1 MQVNSIMDIQAA
13 DCMSGFKIS
22 ADGKICAKFI
32 FPADFIGFQGHFPD
46 KPILPGICK
55 ILAVKAMLQRY
66 YNRKL
71 YIRQIVTAKFFAPVA
86 CGDELLIECRKKD
99 ENADGICIV
108 NALVTC
114 RGDKISKIELKIEKT
129 GDDFATP

>member
-1 MQVNSIMDIQAA
+1 
-13 DCMSGFKIS
+13 MSDFKVS

-71 YIRQIVTAKFFAPVA
+71 SIKQIVTAKFFAPVA
-86 CGDELLIECRKKD
+86 CGDELLIECLQKD
-99 ENADGICIV
+99 TNADGICIV
-108 NALVTC
+108 KALVTS
-114 RGDKISKIELKIEKT
+114 RGEKISKLELKIKKT
-129 GDDFATP
+129 GDDFAAP

>member
-1 MQVNSIMDIQAA
+1 
-13 DCMSGFKIS
+13 MSDFKVS

-32 FPADFIGFQGHFPD
+32 FPADFIGFQGLFPD

-71 YIRQIVTAKFFAPVA
+71 SIRQIVTAKFFAPVA
-86 CGDELLIECRKKD
+86 CGDELLIECLQKD
-99 ENADGICIV
+99 ANADGICIV
-108 NALVTC
+108 KALVTSK
-114 RGDKISKIELKIEKT
+114 GEKISKLELKIEKT
-129 GDDFATP
+129 GDDFAAP